1 MKYLKTI
8 TAAIAA
14 ISLLAA
20 CDGRHS
26 SSGNTRAEVI
36 VTILPLK
43 YLVENITGDDF
54 PIGVLVPSGASP
66 ETFEP
71 TPKQYIALNE
81 ARMVFSTG
89 LIDFENALLAR
100 MQNKER
106 LTDLS
111 RGIELMEGSCS
122 HDHTHA
128 SQQHDGEEESH
139 QHEAEAHDHD
149 GHDHNAES
157 GHGHMHGIDPHI
169 WTSPQE
175 LRIMARNAF
184 EAIMRQYPDSAKYR
198 TAYRSLDERLSR
210 LDARCRRMCEES
222 QSHAFVIYHPA
233 LTYYAR
239 AYGLEQIAIENDGK
253 EPSAKHLARII
264 DEARDKGVKCLLYQS
279 QYPRSVVDVVARDMG
294 VECREIDP
302 LAEDAERN
310 IIAITKLITGN

>member
-14 ISLLAA
+14 ITLLAA
-20 CDGRHS
+20 CGGRHA
-26 SSGNTRAEVI
+26 GGDGARADMV
-36 VTILPLK
+36 VTILPIK

-54 PIGVLVPSGASP
+54 RIDVLVPSGASP

-128 SQQHDGEEESH
+128 AQQHDGEDEDH
-139 QHEAEAHDHD
+139 RHDEADHRHD
-149 GHDHNAES
+149 GHDHNAAS

-184 EAIMRQYPDSAKYR
+184 EAIARQFPDSAKYR
-198 TAYRSLDERLSR
+198 TAYRSLDERLER
-210 LDARCRRMCEES
+210 LDARCRQMCEASEAR
-222 QSHAFVIYHPA
+222 AFVIYHPA

-264 DEARDKGVKCLLYQS
+264 DEARDKGVTCLLYQS
-279 QYPRSVVDVVARDMG
+279 QYPRSVVDIVARDMG

-310 IIAITKLITGN
+310 IMAVTELITGN